1 MSTGATPSKI
11 RTEIYTVRGGDG
23 VEYGPINISQLQE
36 LVKQSKVKATTMI
49 HTQSAGRWH
58 LAASIVEVRAL
69 LRQYNPTQNSALNK
83 IRAMGGS
90 VIRDSRQAHMA
101 VGRVSTV
108 RVKKGNV
115 LERLPFFKRLF
126 HR

>member
-1 MSTGATPSKI
+1 MSTGATPS
-11 RTEIYTVRGGDG
+11 RVRNEIYTVRGGDG
-23 VEYGPINISQLQE
+23 VEYGPIHISQLQE
-36 LVKQSKVKATTMI
+36 LVKQAKVKATTMI
-49 HTQSAGRWH
+49 YTQSTGRWH

-69 LRQYNPTQNSALNK
+69 LRQYNPTQNSALNR
-83 IRAMGGS
+83 IRAMGNVHS
-90 VIRDSRQAHMA
+90 SRHANMA

-108 RVKKGNV
+108 RIKKGNI